1 MEEGR
6 LLVVEAVQP
15 VRLLVDKV
23 ADDVSMG
30 AQVCRVEY
38 EGYDSLVILRVSP
51 SPSAWSLQSPYDVGR
66 TPRVEILIL
75 PPHPQNCL
83 D

>member
-1 MEEGR
+1 
-6 LLVVEAVQP
+6 VQP

-38 EGYDSLVILRVSP
+38 EGYDSLVIP
-51 SPSAWSLQSPYDVGR
+51 QSLSFSIGLV
-66 TPRVEILIL
+66 TPVAL
-75 PPHPQNCL
+75 
-83 D
+83 